1 MTFWKRLRLIG
12 SVIVLVLAV
21 VATVGA
27 LMQPAPTRPTTLERP
42 AIFATPD
49 SQSNGTKGL

>member
-12 SVIVLVLAV
+12 SVIVFALAI

-27 LMQPAPTRPTTLERP
+27 LMQPAPAAPTSLDRPTPLRS
-42 AIFATPD
+42 PD
-49 SQSNGTKGL
+49 PQTSGTKGL

>member
-12 SVIVLVLAV
+12 SVIVLALAV

-27 LMQPAPTRPTTLERP
+27 LMQPAPTAPTTLDRP
-42 AIFATPD
+42 APLRSPD
-49 SQSNGTKGL
+49 PQTSGTKGL